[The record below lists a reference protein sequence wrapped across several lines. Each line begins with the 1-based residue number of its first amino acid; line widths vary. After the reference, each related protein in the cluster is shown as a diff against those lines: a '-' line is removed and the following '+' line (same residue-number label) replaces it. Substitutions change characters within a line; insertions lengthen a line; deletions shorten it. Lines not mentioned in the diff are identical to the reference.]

1 MKRAVV
7 GLLVL
12 LASACS
18 PSGEPPAADLGA
30 GTPEGLPSWAP
41 DRFGFGSPAS
51 AERVAMW
58 DIDVR
63 PDGTGLPAGSGT
75 VEEGRR
81 VYETYCVE
89 CHGATGTEGPNDRLV
104 GRAPWGDS
112 GPSPRTVGSYWPY
125 STTLYDYIRHAM
137 PQLTPGILSSD
148 QIYAVS
154 AYILYL
160 NELIPED
167 AVMDAETL
175 PAVEMPSR
183 DRFVLDDRHGGDGP
197 IR

>member
-89 CHGATGTEGPNDRLV
+89 CHGATG
-104 GRAPWGDS
+104 
-112 GPSPRTVGSYWPY
+112 
-125 STTLYDYIRHAM
+125 
-137 PQLTPGILSSD
+137 
-148 QIYAVS
+148 
-154 AYILYL
+154 
-160 NELIPED
+160 
-167 AVMDAETL
+167 
-175 PAVEMPSR
+175 
-183 DRFVLDDRHGGDGP
+183 
-197 IR
+197 